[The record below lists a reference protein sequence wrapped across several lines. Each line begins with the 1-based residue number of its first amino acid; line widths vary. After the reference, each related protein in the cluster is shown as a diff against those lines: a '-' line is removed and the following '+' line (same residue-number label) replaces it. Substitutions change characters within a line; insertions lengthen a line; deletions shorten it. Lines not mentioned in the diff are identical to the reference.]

1 MLHLYHIS
9 SLALR
14 DHHKRGKQNDYKKQ
28 SLHEWL
34 KEISVFKA
42 KFVFAHVTHSCT
54 CELIAVVTPCL
65 DLYKLRP
72 DKNPCMV
79 CLSLCVCVCVCVC
92 KKQTDRQ
99 RERETERERE
109 RGDGAGM
116 KF

>member
-54 CELIAVVTPCL
+54 CELIMVETPCMRPRQVISPSEEPTPNTL
-65 DLYKLRP
+65 LNTPNMKLIP
-72 DKNPCMV
+72 VIFMPID
-79 CLSLCVCVCVCVC
+79 
-92 KKQTDRQ
+92 
-99 RERETERERE
+99 
-109 RGDGAGM
+109 
-116 KF
+116 